1 MMSIEQLL
9 DLTMELPLT
18 EREILL
24 DVLTKRNAEE
34 KRNEIAQYYEYAK
47 NEFIQG
53 NLKSQPLPDI
63 INELEK
69 ELD

>member
-1 MMSIEQLL
+1 MSIEQLL